1 MGILDFLENY
11 WKMKILKIE
20 FGNWNFERLFENG
33 ISENLISKIGIL
45 EKLFQRGKF
54 QKIKFQKIEIL
65 KKIFFENGTLEY
77 SNFGELFE
85 NKNLFWK
92 IKL

>member
-11 WKMKILKIE
+11 WKIKIFKIE

-45 EKLFQRGKF
+45 KKKLFLRMEFWNIRILENYLKMKICFGKLNF
-54 QKIKFQKIEIL
+54 E
-65 KKIFFENGTLEY
+65 KKKKRI
-77 SNFGELFE
+77 
-85 NKNLFWK
+85 NK
-92 IKL
+92 

>member
-1 MGILDFLENY
+1 
-11 WKMKILKIE
+11 MKILKIE

-45 EKLFQRGKF
+45 K
-54 QKIKFQKIEIL
+54 
-65 KKIFFENGTLEY
+65 KKIIFENRILEY

-85 NKNLFWK
+85 NENLFWK

>member
-11 WKMKILKIE
+11 WKIKIFKIE

-45 EKLFQRGKF
+45 K
-54 QKIKFQKIEIL
+54 
-65 KKIFFENGTLEY
+65 KKIIFENRILEY

-85 NKNLFWK
+85 NENLFWK

>member
-1 MGILDFLENY
+1 
-11 WKMKILKIE
+11 MKILKIK

-45 EKLFQRGKF
+45 K
-54 QKIKFQKIEIL
+54 
-65 KKIFFENGTLEY
+65 KKIIFENRILEY

-92 IKL
+92 IKLWKEK